1 METKPDSQVS
11 RSGYSQDILNRD
23 YQSDRPSG
31 NNSDSQWDMSVVF
44 GTFRRK
50 WPTIVSIIVTV
61 TAISALV
68 AVVRSII
75 SRPSYEGS
83 FQLLV
88 EPVTTDDQ
96 MSRLFLQAQQTESF
110 NPNINQS
117 RLDYETQ
124 VRILQSQ
131 RLLNPVLE
139 KLKNQYPKLN
149 YDLLVTNLEIKQ
161 ISYKKD
167 GKEEGTKMLEV
178 TYTAPATD
186 MVINVLS
193 QVSDAYLQY
202 SLTERQTNIRQG
214 IRFIGD
220 QLPILQQR
228 VDNLQLKLQELRSQ
242 NTLTNPEAQ
251 GQKLLEQLNQIDLQ
265 RLDTQTKLGEAQ
277 VLYAT
282 LQGQFS
288 TGNYTVILGE
298 RLDYQKLLERAQ
310 ELEGQLADETARS
323 RPANP
328 VLQALKER
336 QQNSQ
341 NLLRQEAEKILI
353 KASDQLTILDGRN
366 QSLTQ
371 SSNLL
376 RQQIQRLA
384 AISRQ
389 YANLQR
395 ELQVATESLNK
406 FLAKREAL
414 QIDAAQQE
422 VPWELITPPTL
433 NRSIN
438 GEPINA
444 AAVSKVRLLAIGV
457 VLGVLLGIGVAFLQ
471 EILANVFH
479 SPDEIKRASKLPILG
494 AIPRLRERKSDL
506 HWMPF
511 HDQWIRLQAW
521 FVTTLSRLPQDKRF
535 PLQDQKLSSDDL
547 SLFTEAFYC
556 FFTNLRLLSTINPVR
571 SLVISSPSSQDG
583 KSTIAIHLAQA
594 AAATGQRVLLVDA
607 NFRDPKI
614 HEHLNLSRTNG
625 FSDVLGNNRDFLSLL
640 QRPLPESNLFI
651 LTSGHITHDPIQLL
665 STPNI
670 KTLMEEFVIMFDL
683 VIYDTPPFLQFA
695 DANLMAARTDGLV
708 LVICLEQTTS
718 AALHHTLDNLKLSST
733 KLLGVVVNAMC
744 N

>member
-1 METKPDSQVS
+1 MPPCYSVRLMETKPDSQVS
-11 RSGYSQDILNRD
+11 RSGYSQDILNHD

-50 WPTIVSIIVTV
+50 WSTILSIIVAV
-61 TAISALV
+61 TAIFAFV
-68 AVVRSII
+68 AIVRSMI

-88 EPVTTDDQ
+88 EPVTADDQ
-96 MSRLFLQAQQTESF
+96 MSRMFLQAQQIDSF
-110 NPNINQS
+110 NPNLNQS

-139 KLKNQYPKLN
+139 KLKNQYPNLN
-149 YDLLVTNLEIKQ
+149 YDLLVANLAIKQ

-178 TYTAPATD
+178 TYKAPATD
-186 MVINVLS
+186 MVINVLK

-202 SLTERQTNIRQG
+202 SLKERQTNIRQG

-220 QLPILQQR
+220 QLPILQRR
-228 VDNLQLKLQELRSQ
+228 VDNLQLQLQELRSQ
-242 NTLTNPEAQ
+242 NTLTDPEAQ
-251 GQKLLEQLNQIDLQ
+251 GQKLLEQLSQIDLQ

-277 VLYAT
+277 VLYTT
-282 LQGQFS
+282 LQRQFS

-298 RLDYQKLLERAQ
+298 RLDYQKLLERSQ
-310 ELEGQLADETARS
+310 ELDGQLADETARS

-328 VLQALKER
+328 VLQALEER
-336 QQNSQ
+336 QQNLQ
-341 NLLRQEAEKILI
+341 NLLRQEAEKVLT

-366 QSLTQ
+366 QSLIQ
-371 SSNLL
+371 SRNLL

-384 AISRQ
+384 MISRQ

-422 VPWELITPPTL
+422 VPWELITPPVL
-433 NRSIN
+433 KRSID
-438 GEPINA
+438 GQPINT
-444 AAVSKVRLLAIGV
+444 AAVSKVRLLAIGFAI
-457 VLGVLLGIGVAFLQ
+457 GILLSIGVVFLQ

-494 AIPRLRERKSDL
+494 AIPRLREKESDTFWSL
-506 HWMPF
+506 HRF
-511 HDQWIRLQAW
+511 FLQEKI
-521 FVTTLSRLPQDKRF
+521 S
-535 PLQDQKLSSDDL
+535 SSDVL
-547 SLFTEAFYC
+547 SLFTESFYYL
-556 FFTNLRLLSTINPVR
+556 FTNLRLLSTINVVR
-571 SLVISSPSSQDG
+571 SIVISSPVAQDG

-594 AAATGQRVLLVDA
+594 AAATGQKVLLVDA

-614 HEHLNLSRTNG
+614 HEHLNLTCTNG
-625 FSDVLGNNRDFLSLL
+625 FSDVLSNNLDFRSLL

-651 LTSGHITHDPIQLL
+651 LTSGQTTHDPIQLL

-670 KTLMEEFVIMFDL
+670 KVLMEEFVTMFDL
-683 VIYDTPPFLQFA
+683 VIYDTPSFLQFA

-708 LVICLEQTTS
+708 LVICLEKTTC
-718 AALHHTLDNLKLSST
+718 AALHHTLENLKFSST
-733 KLLGVVVNAMC
+733 SLLGVVINGITE
-744 N
+744 